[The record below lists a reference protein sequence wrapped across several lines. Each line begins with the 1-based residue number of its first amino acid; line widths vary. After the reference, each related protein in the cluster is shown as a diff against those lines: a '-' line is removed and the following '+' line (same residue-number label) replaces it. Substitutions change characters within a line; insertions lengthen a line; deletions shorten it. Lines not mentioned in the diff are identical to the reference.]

1 MKKTYYPKQDK
12 QLWFYH
18 RLYYLKDDR
27 VFNMDNHVCGHII
40 GNKVYGIQFGEKIE
54 IQ

>member
-27 VFNMDNHVCGHII
+27 VFNMDNRVCGHVI
-40 GNKVYGIQFGEKIE
+40 GNTVYGIEFGEKIE